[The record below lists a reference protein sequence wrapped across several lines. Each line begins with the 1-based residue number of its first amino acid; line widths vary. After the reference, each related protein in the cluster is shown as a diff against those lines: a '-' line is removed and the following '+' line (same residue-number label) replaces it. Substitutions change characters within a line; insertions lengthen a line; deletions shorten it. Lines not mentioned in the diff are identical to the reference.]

1 MYKNLSKSRF
11 ILILCIAIFLLV
23 ILLSQFIVLSV
34 LRNKNQSLNQ
44 ELSIKENEQE
54 ISNQKVANDKAK
66 EDALRKEGF
75 VYDEGTVTVEE

>member
-34 LRNKNQSLNQ
+34 LRTKNQNLNQ

-66 EDALRKEGF
+66 EDALRKDGF